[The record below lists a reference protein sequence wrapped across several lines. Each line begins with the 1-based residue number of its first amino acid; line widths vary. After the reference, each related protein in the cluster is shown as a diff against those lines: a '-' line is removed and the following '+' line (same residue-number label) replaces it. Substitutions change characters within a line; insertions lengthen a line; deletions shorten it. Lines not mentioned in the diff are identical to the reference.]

1 MALSSSRSINAAPA
15 AVFEALTSKA
25 NAEAVAGRV
34 NGSLEAHTTTEE
46 NGGLRTSSTFVLPSD
61 RLPDVAKK
69 LMKDGVTLTLEEA
82 WSAPAADGSRTSE
95 LVANVKSA
103 PIKVNGGQQLTAAG
117 EGTTLSLTGEVS
129 SSIPFLGGKISKA
142 AEPMMDRLLEVRC
155 QIVEAQLG

>member
-1 MALSSSRSINAAPA
+1 MALSSTRSIAAAPQ
-15 AVFEALTSKA
+15 AVFEALTSEA
-25 NAEAVAGRV
+25 NAKAVADRV
-34 NGSLEAHTTTEE
+34 NGSLESHEASEE
-46 NGGLRTSSTFVLPSD
+46 NGGLRTTSTFVLPSD

-69 LMKDGVTLTLEEA
+69 LMKDGVTLTLEEV
-82 WSAPAADGSRTSE
+82 WSAPNADGSRTSN

-103 PIKVNGGQQLTAAG
+103 PIKVNGGQQLTADGA
-117 EGTTLSLTGEVS
+117 GTTLALTGEVS